1 MIGTVEGVVLAAV
14 FFVASH
20 FLLASTPLRAAL
32 VKRIGENAF
41 RGLFSAVALAGFA
54 WLVVAHANAPGI
66 ELWPEARWA
75 RYVPLVVMP
84 FAAILLVCGL
94 TTRNPTAIGGGV
106 EPGSANPAPG
116 IMQVTRHP
124 FLWGVALWALAHMPP
139 NGDAASLVL
148 FGAFALLALAGMPLL
163 DRKRSET
170 LGATWGPIALTT
182 SVLPF
187 AAMISGRAKLRFD
200 EIGAWR
206 ILAGVAL
213 YLILLMA
220 HGAIIGRSA
229 LPG

>member
-1 MIGTVEGVVLAAV
+1 MPGTIEGVLAAAT

-20 FLLASTPLRAAL
+20 LLMARKTVRGWL
-32 VKRIGENAF
+32 VERVGETAF
-41 RGLFSAVALAGFA
+41 RGLYSAVALGALV
-54 WLVVAHANAPGI
+54 WLVYARAGAPYV
-66 ELWPEARWA
+66 EVWPESSWA
-75 RYVPLVVMP
+75 RHVPLVVMP

-106 EPGSANPAPG
+106 EPGDARPAPG

-124 FLWGVALWALAHMPP
+124 TLWAIALWALAHMPP

-148 FGAFALLALAGMPLL
+148 FGALAVLALAGMPLL

-220 HGAIIGRSA
+220 HGPIIGRSV